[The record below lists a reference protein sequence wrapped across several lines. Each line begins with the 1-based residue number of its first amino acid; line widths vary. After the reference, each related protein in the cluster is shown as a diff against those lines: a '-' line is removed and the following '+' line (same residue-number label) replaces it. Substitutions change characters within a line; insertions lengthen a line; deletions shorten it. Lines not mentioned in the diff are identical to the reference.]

1 LLARRREQRSAL
13 LRMEFRRFLMGL
25 VQVPAQIVRT
35 GRRIGYKILGYTAWT
50 RTFLE
55 VFEDLRAL
63 RWT

>member
-1 LLARRREQRSAL
+1 MLV
-13 LRMEFRRFLMGL
+13 RMEFRRFLQGL
-25 VQVPAQIVRT
+25 VRVPVQIVRT
-35 GRRIGYKILGYTAWT
+35 GRRIVYRILGYTEWT